1 MKIWVLI
8 FGLAFLSLAFGIEAY
23 TYFQQQYLMQVA
35 GNIPAVE
42 ALAYIDSGL
51 WIVPIMSS
59 LSTVLVVLGLLIPKN
74 VDLEKWDINFNDF
87 RIKNKRSK
95 KKK

>member
-1 MKIWVLI
+1 
-8 FGLAFLSLAFGIEAY
+8 
-23 TYFQQQYLMQVA
+23 VA

-42 ALAYIDSGL
+42 VLAYIYSGF

-87 RIKNKRSK
+87 RIKMKRRK
-95 KKK
+95 RNN